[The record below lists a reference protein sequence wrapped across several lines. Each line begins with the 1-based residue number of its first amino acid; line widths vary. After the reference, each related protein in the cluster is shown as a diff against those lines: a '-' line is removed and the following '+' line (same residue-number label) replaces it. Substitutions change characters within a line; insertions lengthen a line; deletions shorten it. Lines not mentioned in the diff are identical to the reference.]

1 MIQTNVL
8 SAELKEKLTVN
19 PLNLKLDTKK
29 KNLSLNEYKT
39 SCAVVWSETIVI
51 VSQRSSASSQDV
63 SLNLDLLIFSNT
75 DIELFSKIRV
85 DRVDQ
90 LHFSLKYS

>member
-29 KNLSLNEYKT
+29 KNFPLMN
-39 SCAVVWSETIVI
+39 I
-51 VSQRSSASSQDV
+51 R
-63 SLNLDLLIFSNT
+63 LLVLLC
-75 DIELFSKIRV
+75 EVRPL
-85 DRVDQ
+85 
-90 LHFSLKYS
+90 

>member
-1 MIQTNVL
+1 MIQTNVV

-39 SCAVVWSETIVI
+39 SCAVV
-51 VSQRSSASSQDV
+51 
-63 SLNLDLLIFSNT
+63 
-75 DIELFSKIRV
+75 
-85 DRVDQ
+85 
-90 LHFSLKYS
+90 